1 MDEEKDYEKWNNLK
15 KKLDAKAKN
24 TMPLVKPREIWW
36 CHIGINI
43 GSEIFGKGDSF
54 TRPILIMKVYPN
66 WTFLA
71 APLTS
76 TESKHK
82 NQVPSEFKGNEG
94 SVRLDQLRMFDARR
108 LGNRIGQLPIS
119 QFKNVMAVLREEF

>member
-15 KKLDAKAKN
+15 KKLDARKN
-24 TMPLVKPREIWW
+24 NATPLKPREVWQ
-36 CHIGINI
+36 CHIGVNV

-54 TRPILIMKVYPN
+54 SRPVLIIKVYPN
-66 WTFLA
+66 CTFLA

-76 TESKHK
+76 TKSEQE
-82 NQVPSEFKGNEG
+82 NQVPSKFKGKEG

-108 LGNRIGQLPIS
+108 LGNLKGQLSIP
-119 QFKNVMAVLREEF
+119 QFKNVMDILREEF

>member
-24 TMPLVKPREIWW
+24 TMPLVKPRDIWQ
-36 CHIGINI
+36 CHIGVNV

-54 TRPILIMKVYPN
+54 RRPVLIIKEYKN
-66 WTFLA
+66 FTFLA

-76 TESKHK
+76 TKSEQK
-82 NQVPSEFKGNEG
+82 NQVPSKFKGKEG
-94 SVRLDQLRMFDARR
+94 SVRLDQLRVFDARR
-108 LGNRIGQLPIS
+108 LGNIIGKLPIP
-119 QFKNVMAVLREEF
+119 QFENIMDILREEF